1 MSEKESSIS
10 DFEFIQ
16 SIDATKIENNLDN
29 LQIEHE
35 ELKNKYVLLEE
46 KYLSLEN
53 KIKIMNEIGLKNKWE
68 NGMKTL
74 RELVIECFVQN
85 KNKFKYI
92 AFDWFDVNCACCQ
105 YICINTHNPC
115 GVCINGNGFVNLIND
130 GNIKYFRGIVN
141 KTACITAQN
150 SFNKPKEYLTNYSL
164 FYFEIKCKIE
174 GENNFLVVGLQN
186 ALTKSSTRYNA
197 REVKIKNG
205 FEEFN
210 LSTFSW
216 NDGDIFGCGLV
227 YPPKKNKLP
236 YVFFTQNGKIIGK
249 AILLNENGNS
259 YIPYVHLQCCSL
271 EINFGNDL
279 KTKPFCYDISKNS
292 VLKEFY

>member
-10 DFEFIQ
+10 DFELIQ
-16 SIDATKIENNLDN
+16 NDDATEIENNLNN

-53 KIKIMNEIGLKNKWE
+53 KVKIKLTLSENK
-68 NGMKTL
+68 
-74 RELVIECFVQN
+74 IEFGKLNCKKVCFVQN

-92 AFDWFDVNCACCQ
+92 AFDWFDVNCTCCQ
-105 YICINTHNPC
+105 YICINTHRPC
-115 GVCINGNGFVNLIND
+115 GACINGNGFVNLMSD

-174 GENNFLVVGLQN
+174 GENNLLVIGLAN
-186 ALTKSSTRYNA
+186 CVAKSYIRYNA

-216 NDGDIFGCGLV
+216 NDGDVFGCGLV

>member
-16 SIDATKIENNLDN
+16 DIDATKIEDNLNN

-53 KIKIMNEIGLKNKWE
+53 KIKIMNEIGLKSKCE
-68 NGMKTL
+68 NEDKMKTL
-74 RELVIECFVQN
+74 RELVIEKLTLSENKIEFEKLNCKKVCFVQN
-85 KNKFKYI
+85 NNKFKYI

-105 YICINTHNPC
+105 YVCVNTHNPC
-115 GVCINGNGFVNLIND
+115 GACINGNGFVNLIND

-174 GENNFLVVGLQN
+174 GENNFLVIGLQN

-205 FEEFN
+205 FQEFN

-216 NDGDIFGCGLV
+216 NDNDVFGCGLV

-249 AILLNENGNS
+249 
-259 YIPYVHLQCCSL
+259 
-271 EINFGNDL
+271 
-279 KTKPFCYDISKNS
+279 
-292 VLKEFY
+292 